1 MLTRE
6 CLATKKACEIGAL
19 VLKYIENLNPV
30 LWHAAAHKIINMTNI
45 DKTAYFM
52 LTKIRSCIERF

>member
-30 LWHAAAHKIINMTNI
+30 LWHAAAH
-45 DKTAYFM
+45 
-52 LTKIRSCIERF
+52 